1 MVSVGVDIV
10 EVGRVKAAID
20 RWRARFLD
28 RVFTQGEIAYCRS
41 KVREAESFA
50 VRFAAKEAFAKAL
63 KVGKVAI
70 WRAVAEWWKSSGLSR
85 RPTAAGPVERGKR
98 PPVALPGL
106 GATSAGPVLILCG
119 RGNNG
124 GDGLEAARQLK
135 AAGFV

>member
-20 RWRARFLD
+20 RWGPRFLD
-28 RVFTQGEIAYCRS
+28 RVFTRGEIAYCRS

-70 WRAVAEWWKSSGLSR
+70 WREVEVVRSEGP
-85 RPTAAGPVERGKR
+85 RPTVLLHGSAKSLLGSRHVDLSLSH
-98 PPVALPGL
+98 VAMH
-106 GATSAGPVLILCG
+106 AIAVVLIE
-119 RGNNG
+119 
-124 GDGLEAARQLK
+124 D
-135 AAGFV
+135 